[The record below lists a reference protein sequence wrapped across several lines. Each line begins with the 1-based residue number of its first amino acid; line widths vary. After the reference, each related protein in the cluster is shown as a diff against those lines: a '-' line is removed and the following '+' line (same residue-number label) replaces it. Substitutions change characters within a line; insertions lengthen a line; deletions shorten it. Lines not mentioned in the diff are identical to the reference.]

1 MTTFLLLLVFAFS
14 PVGASVPSATVE
26 VRPAPRISG
35 RVVDGAGKPVAK
47 ARITASAKL
56 LARTDAE
63 GRFSFAVPSSSKS
76 ITIDATPYA
85 SRTVDLAPSA
95 YALGDV
101 VLLRSAS
108 IFADTSSV
116 KGLRELA
123 LTPVRHRSDPSRTI
137 TRKVA
142 GTVTVFSGLEPGS
155 YFLVA
160 RGAGPLHQK
169 AQHVQVEEGALAQV
183 AVAVDRMPIRGY
195 VFLGREPLA
204 HADVQI
210 IGPGSAWKGNVR
222 TDADGLYT
230 AELWQVGPMQAVVTS
245 PRLITEYMASHRVT
259 EALEREAVVWDI
271 AVPDRKITGRVV
283 DDRGNAVAGVSLSVQ
298 VEDGEVRSSLNF
310 RTDAKGA
317 FEYGSARTGRYAIEA
332 HPTTHLKP
340 APLQFELR
348 DDDPDKRVE
357 LVVERGAEVRVR
369 VTREDGTPIADALIA
384 DGVTEDGARPLTR
397 HRTSATGEAT
407 LRGRAG
413 DAKTI
418 YVIPP
423 HGSFAVA
430 HLTLDPETLAQGA
443 DVVVPDAKSAL
454 VIRTRDE
461 KGSALGGIN
470 FAVRYNGELLP
481 PAILLL
487 IRALQHVEYKTTPA
501 GEARIHGL
509 PSGRYELW
517 AYRTASEGDRLAV
530 NPDRYEPS
538 LQLAVAQGTYEADL
552 TFGK

>member
-1 MTTFLLLLVFAFS
+1 MTTVLLLLLALS
-14 PVGASVPSATVE
+14 PVGVSEPSTTAR

-35 RVVDGAGKPVAK
+35 RVVDGAGKPVAN
-47 ARITASAKL
+47 ARITSSAKL
-56 LARTDAE
+56 LGRTDAE
-63 GRFSFAVPSSSKS
+63 GRFSLAVPAASKT
-76 ITIDATPYA
+76 IAVEATPFVTRTIDL
-85 SRTVDLAPSA
+85 DPSS
-95 YALGDV
+95 YILGDV
-101 VLLRSAS
+101 VLLRSAT

-116 KGLRELA
+116 KGLRELQ
-123 LTPVRHRSDPSRTI
+123 LIPVRHRSDPTRAI
-137 TRKVA
+137 TRKPSS
-142 GTVTVFSGLEPGS
+142 TVTVFTGLEPGS

-160 RGAGPLHQK
+160 RGAGPLQQK
-169 AQHVQVEEGALAQV
+169 VQHVQVEEGAMEQLALT
-183 AVAVDRMPIRGY
+183 VDRMPIRGY
-195 VFLGREPLA
+195 VFLGREPLPQ
-204 HADVQI
+204 ADVQI
-210 IGPGSAWKGNVR
+210 IGPGSVWTGNVR

-230 AELWQVGPMQAVVTS
+230 AELWQVGSMQAVVTS
-245 PRLITEYMASHRVT
+245 PRLITEYMVGHRVT

-283 DDRGNAVAGVSLSVQ
+283 DDRGNAVAGAPLSIE
-298 VEDGEVRSSLNF
+298 VEDGEVRSTINLLS
-310 RTDAKGA
+310 DSKGTFA
-317 FEYGSARTGRYAIEA
+317 YGAARTGRYILEA

-340 APLQFELR
+340 TPLQFELR
-348 DDDPDKRVE
+348 DGDPDKRVE
-357 LVVERGAEVRVR
+357 LVLERGAEVRVR

-384 DGVTEDGARPLTR
+384 DGVTEDGSKPVTR
-397 HRTSATGEAT
+397 HRTSPAGEAT

-413 DAKTI
+413 ETKTI

-423 HGSFAVA
+423 QGSFAVA
-430 HLTLDPETLAQGA
+430 HLTLDPETLAQGE

-461 KGSALGGIN
+461 KGAALGGIH

-509 PSGRYELW
+509 PSGMYELW

-530 NPDRYEPS
+530 NPDGYEPS

-552 TFGK
+552 TFGN